1 MLGLRSP
8 KWIAIA
14 AGGLLLAILAVYL
27 LRWRP
32 VQPLFPF
39 TPIQEKTISDLEAA
53 NKKASE
59 ERESLRNEAKAN
71 ALRAT
76 QAQTEAAKA
85 RVALRE
91 LEALNSEMRAKRG
104 ANIVNPE
111 EAIKQLKASGWLK

>member
-1 MLGLRSP
+1 MLGLRSH

-14 AGGLLLAILAVYL
+14 AGGLLVAFFAVYFIF
-27 LRWRP
+27 WRP
-32 VQPLFPF
+32 VQPSPVF

-59 ERESLRNEAKAN
+59 EREVAKIEAKAA